1 MHKSVLLNEVIN
13 YLSIK
18 DDSIMVDCTL
28 GYAGHSSCIL
38 KEIKKGFLF
47 AFDQDDEAILAS
59 QQKLSS
65 ISSNYEII
73 KSNFV
78 NIKKELNKRNI
89 NEVDG
94 ILFDLGVS
102 SPQLDEEERGFSFHK
117 DARLDMR
124 MDKDNKLSA
133 YEVVNNYSYQ
143 ELVNILYKYGEEKYA
158 SSIVK
163 GIIKYREAKPIET
176 TLELAEIIKENVP
189 MKYRNAKHPARKTF
203 QAIRIEVNDELN
215 VFEKALND
223 SLSLLKVG
231 GRICVITFHSLEDK
245 ICKETFKKVSSVPK
259 ELENMPI
266 IPLEFQPNF
275 KVIANITPSE
285 EELNE
290 NNRSRSSRLRVIERV
305 K

>member
-1 MHKSVLLNEVIN
+1 MHKSVLLNEVLN
-13 YLSIK
+13 YLSLK
-18 DDSIMVDCTL
+18 EDSIIVDCTL

-38 KEIKKGFLF
+38 KEIKNGFLY
-47 AFDQDDEAILAS
+47 AFDQDEEAIIS
-59 QQKLSS
+59 SDNKLKS

-78 NIKKELNKRNI
+78 NLEKELKKRNV

-102 SPQLDEEERGFSFHK
+102 SPQLDETDRGFSFHK
-117 DARLDMR
+117 DAKLDMR
-124 MDKDNKLSA
+124 MDRNNPLSA

-158 SSIVK
+158 TSIVK
-163 GIIKYREAKPIET
+163 GIIKYRETKKIET
-176 TLELAEIIKENVP
+176 TLELTEIIKNNVP
-189 MKYRNAKHPARKTF
+189 MKYRKEKHPARKTF
-203 QAIRIEVNDELN
+203 QAIRIEVNNELE
-215 VFEKALND
+215 VFESALNQA
-223 SLSLLKVG
+223 LNLLKIN

-245 ICKETFKKVSSVPK
+245 ICKETFKRVSSVPK

-266 IPLEFQPNF
+266 IPLEYQPKF
-275 KVIANITPSE
+275 KLIANITPND
-285 EELNE
+285 EELTD

-305 K
+305 R

>member
-13 YLSIK
+13 YLSLK
-18 DDSIMVDCTL
+18 DDSVIVDCTL
-28 GYAGHSSCIL
+28 GFAGHSSSIL

-47 AFDQDDEAILAS
+47 AFDQDIEAIEYS
-59 QQKLSS
+59 EKKLKE
-65 ISSNYEII
+65 ISNNYEII

-78 NIKKELNKRNI
+78 NIKEELNKRNI

-124 MDKDNKLSA
+124 MDRDNKLSA

-163 GIIKYREAKPIET
+163 GIIKYRETKPIET
-176 TLELAEIIKENVP
+176 TLELTEIIKNNVP
-189 MKYRNAKHPARKTF
+189 MKYRKEKHPARKTF
-203 QAIRIEVNDELN
+203 QAIRIEVNNELE
-215 VFEKALND
+215 VFESALNQA
-223 SLSLLKVG
+223 LSLIKIG
-231 GRICVITFHSLEDK
+231 GRVCVITFHSLEDK
-245 ICKETFKKVSSVPK
+245 ICKEIFKNVSSVPK
-259 ELENMPI
+259 KLQNMPI
-266 IPLEFQPNF
+266 IPLEYQPKFNL
-275 KVIANITPSE
+275 IANITPSDN
-285 EELNE
+285 ELID

-305 K
+305 R